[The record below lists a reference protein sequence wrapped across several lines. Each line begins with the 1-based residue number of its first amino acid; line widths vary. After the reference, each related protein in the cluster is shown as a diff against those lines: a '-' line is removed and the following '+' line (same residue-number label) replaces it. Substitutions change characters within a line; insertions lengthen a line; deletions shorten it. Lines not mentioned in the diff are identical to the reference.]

1 VKRWALI
8 TVVLYVAAL
17 VLLTFPVIYL
27 ASAQW
32 WARNGMDAGEVLAG
46 YRTWGYWLWIGFLA
60 AGQAALLL
68 VPLKVTERRLKSRRT
83 LLIPALWTTFLLGLL
98 SFAGL
103 GGLVGA
109 IFADDGLDAWFRFL
123 TFTVA
128 GPDGSPLTG
137 NRPVGQASQDLQ
149 ALMGVLNLT
158 LVFWVLWALL
168 FWRHARQDAAGS
180 ILQRC
185 VRWLLRGSILELL
198 IAVPSHIIV
207 RRREDC
213 CAPAMT
219 LVGLITGLSVMLMC
233 FGPGV
238 FYLFVKRARS
248 LQPRTGAKPA

>member
-1 VKRWALI
+1 MKRWALI

-68 VPLKVTERRLKSRRT
+68 V
-83 LLIPALWTTFLLGLL
+83 
-98 SFAGL
+98 
-103 GGLVGA
+103 
-109 IFADDGLDAWFRFL
+109 ADDGLDAWFRFL